1 VYQIGSTF
9 EPRQWAC
16 YKKGS
21 RGGRGESVDTD
32 SIGAAVRSDHVSHP
46 GGSDPFDSW
55 PHGAGRSHSSA
66 PGVWRWVQNIRGH
79 YFIAFY
85 RPEVSMDIQNML
97 TRSVA
102 VTAGI
107 AAAGLAIGA
116 AAMGAFAIGAL
127 AIGALAV
134 RKVAIRS
141 ERVEKLSVG
150 ELTVDRLLVKDSV
163 NRE

>member
-1 VYQIGSTF
+1 VALLSNGLL
-9 EPRQWAC
+9 WAC
-16 YKKGS
+16 YFKKIKSGT
-21 RGGRGESVDTD
+21 RLIVGTD
-32 SIGAAVRSDHVSHP
+32 
-46 GGSDPFDSW
+46 
-55 PHGAGRSHSSA
+55 
-66 PGVWRWVQNIRGH
+66 GV
-79 YFIAFY
+79 FTAFY
-85 RPEVSMDIQNML
+85 RPEASMDIQNTL

-127 AIGALAV
+127 AIGALAA

-141 ERVEKLSVG
+141 KRVEKLSVG